1 MGGTDGVLDADF
13 KKILMQN
20 LGALA
25 GVQGS
30 IVSAA
35 EGRQLRTILVTS
47 CNRGE
52 GKTVT
57 SIGMAYSLANH
68 DNAEVLLVEG
78 NLADPRIHELFGV
91 PASPGLTDYLT
102 ADIGLDK
109 VVRPTEDSRLLLLP
123 HGGATTT
130 LFDVTRTQA
139 LKQRLATLREKFD
152 YVICDGSAIASRTD
166 ASLIAGLFDGIVLVV
181 ECERTRWEVVQ
192 MAKERITKA
201 GGTILGVVL
210 NKRRFYIPR
219 ALYGGG

>member
-1 MGGTDGVLDADF
+1 MSSMHGVLDAGF
-13 KKILMQN
+13 KNTLTQN

-35 EGRQLRTILVTS
+35 ESRELRTILVTS
-47 CNRGE
+47 CNSGE

-68 DNAEVLLVEG
+68 DNAEVLLMEG
-78 NLADPRIHELFGV
+78 NLTNPRLHELFGV
-91 PASPGLTDYLT
+91 PESPGLSDFLT
-102 ADIGLDK
+102 SDVELDE
-109 VVRPTEDSRLLLLP
+109 VVRTTEESRLLLLP
-123 HGGATTT
+123 HGGAKTT
-130 LFDVTRTQA
+130 LSDVTRTQT
-139 LKQRLATLREKFD
+139 LKRRLAALRGKFD
-152 YVICDGSAIASRTD
+152 YVICDGSAISGPAD

-192 MAKERITKA
+192 LAQERLTKA
-201 GGTILGVVL
+201 GGRILGVVL

-219 ALYGGG
+219 SLYGGG

>member
-1 MGGTDGVLDADF
+1 MGSTTGVLDAGL

-20 LGALA
+20 LGTLA

-35 EGRQLRTILVTS
+35 ENRELRTILVTS
-47 CNRGE
+47 CNSGE

-68 DNAEVLLVEG
+68 DNAQVLLVEG
-78 NLADPRIHELFGV
+78 NLTAPRIHQLFGV
-91 PASPGLTDYLT
+91 PESPGLTDYLT
-102 ADIGLDK
+102 SEIGLDE
-109 VVRPTEDSRLLLLP
+109 VVQPTEDSRLILLP
-123 HGGATTT
+123 HGGAKTT
-130 LFDVTRTQA
+130 LFDVIRTQA
-139 LKQRLATLREKFD
+139 LKQRLAALRGKFD
-152 YVICDGSAIASRTD
+152 YVICDGSAISGRTD

-181 ECERTRWEVVQ
+181 ECERTRWEVVHL
-192 MAKERITKA
+192 AKERITKA